1 MTVRAELCS
10 EISSAV
16 PKRIRILRQLLV
28 AANRILD
35 RFPGQK
41 QRITQLAADGFTAL
55 AAFLAAWLMHSDFA
69 PSMKE
74 LRAISLYSLLMFIGR
89 PLSLMLVTRYRVPWH
104 NVRISDVAELALAS
118 IPPSLLAFFCCVLAR
133 PSWAV
138 VPSGAIAAEFPL
150 FIGMAASMRCL
161 RRLAYEEDDRSKIG
175 SQVLVGSQNR
185 VPATNLVSQV
195 LSLAAS
201 NLPGP
206 TTWDQESIDTY
217 RDRVVL
223 VTGAGGSIGGA
234 LCRKLCHLPI
244 SRLLLLDI
252 DETAIFELDR
262 ELNSCSAEHAPI
274 LGDIRNR
281 EFLTRIFARHRPH
294 IIFHAAAYKHVSVM
308 EANPSAAILN
318 NVIGTRN
325 VIDAAIE
332 ARCERFLFI
341 STDKAVEP
349 ASVMGATKRICEL
362 LIQLRAVAYPK
373 LRFACARF
381 GNVLGSRGSVV
392 PIFQKQIEKGER
404 ITITDVRMTRYFI
417 TQEQATDLALLACA
431 LGQHGEIYVL
441 ESGEPIRI
449 VDLAH
454 RVAASYEL
462 KSAQQ
467 IDFEIIGIRPG
478 EKLHERLW
486 ERDATPM
493 PTKFAGIYAL
503 GVAKIPIDLEGSISE
518 LEELAAKYQ
527 AAAIISKLCNLGIGY
542 SPVTSTQTYEI

>member
-10 EISSAV
+10 EIPS
-16 PKRIRILRQLLV
+16 PLPQHIRILRRVLI

-41 QRITQLAADGFTAL
+41 QRMTQLAADGFTAL
-55 AAFLAAWLMHSDFA
+55 ATFFAAWLMHSDFA
-69 PSMKE
+69 PSMND
-74 LRAISLYSLLMFIGR
+74 LRAILLYALLMFVGR
-89 PLSLMLVTRYRVPWH
+89 PFSVMLVTRYRVPWH
-104 NVRISDVAELALAS
+104 NVRVPDVAELALAS
-118 IPPSLLAFFCCVLAR
+118 IPPSLLAFLCCVLAR

-138 VPSGAIAAEFPL
+138 VPRGVIAAEFP
-150 FIGMAASMRCL
+150 FFVGMAAGMRCL
-161 RRLAYEEDDRSKIG
+161 RRVAYEEDGRSKIG
-175 SQVLVGSQNR
+175 SQVLVGPKNQL
-185 VPATNLVSQV
+185 PATNLISQV
-195 LSLAAS
+195 LPLAAS
-201 NLPGP
+201 NLPDR
-206 TTWDQESIDTY
+206 TTWNQESIDTY

-252 DETAIFELDR
+252 DETATFELDR
-262 ELNSCSAEHAPI
+262 ELNGFSTEHTPI

-281 EFLTRIFARHRPH
+281 EFLTRMFAQHRPH
-294 IIFHAAAYKHVSVM
+294 IVLHAAAYKHVSVM

-349 ASVMGATKRICEL
+349 ASIMGATKRIAEVL
-362 LIQLRAVAYPK
+362 VQSRAEEHPRI
-373 LRFACARF
+373 RFACVRF

-392 PIFQKQIEKGER
+392 PIFQKQIKKQQPL
-404 ITITDVRMTRYFI
+404 TITDPRMTRYFI
-417 TQEQATDLALLACA
+417 TQEQATNLALLACA

-441 ESGEPIRI
+441 DSGEPIRI

-454 RVAASYEL
+454 RIAATSGL
-462 KSAQQ
+462 NSSPQ
-467 IDFEIIGIRPG
+467 INFEIIGIRPG
-478 EKLHERLW
+478 EKLHEQLW
-486 ERDATPM
+486 EQNATLV
-493 PTKFAGIYAL
+493 PTRFAGIYAL
-503 GVAKIPIDLEGSISE
+503 GLTKIPIDFETAMAE
-518 LEELAAKYQ
+518 LEELAAKYES
-527 AAAIISKLCNLGIGY
+527 AAIISKLCSLGIGY
-542 SPVTSTQTYEI
+542 SPDRCG

>member
-10 EISSAV
+10 EIPSAV
-16 PKRIRILRQLLV
+16 PKHIRILRRLLV

-41 QRITQLAADGFTAL
+41 HRITQLAADGFTGL
-55 AAFLAAWLMHSDFA
+55 STLFAAWLMHSDFS
-69 PSMKE
+69 PSTKD
-74 LRAISLYSLLMFIGR
+74 LRAIWLYALLIFVGR

-104 NVRISDVAELALAS
+104 NVRVPDVAELALAS
-118 IPPSLLAFFCCVLAR
+118 IPASLLAFFCCVLAR

-138 VPSGAIAAEFPL
+138 VPSGVIAAEFPL
-150 FIGMAASMRCL
+150 FVGMAASMRCL

-175 SQVLVGSQNR
+175 SQVLVGSKNR

-195 LSLAAS
+195 LPLAAS

-206 TTWDQESIDTY
+206 TTWNQESIDTY

-252 DETAIFELDR
+252 DETATFELDR
-262 ELNSCSAEHAPI
+262 ELNGLSTEHARI

-281 EFLTRIFARHRPH
+281 EFLTRIFAQHRPH
-294 IIFHAAAYKHVSVM
+294 IVFHAAAYKHVSVM

-349 ASVMGATKRICEL
+349 ASIMGATKRIAEL
-362 LIQLRAVAYPK
+362 LVQSRAEAHPK
-373 LRFACARF
+373 IRFACVRF

-392 PIFQKQIEKGER
+392 PIFQKQIEKQQPL
-404 ITITDVRMTRYFI
+404 TITDRRMTRYFI
-417 TQEQATDLALLACA
+417 TQEQATDLALLACT
-431 LGQHGEIYVL
+431 LCEHGDIYVFD
-441 ESGEPIRI
+441 SGQPIKI

-454 RVAASYEL
+454 RIAASYGL
-462 KSAQQ
+462 NSPQQ

-478 EKLHERLW
+478 EKLHEHLW
-486 ERDATPM
+486 EQDATLI
-493 PTKFAGIYAL
+493 PTRFAGIYAL
-503 GVAKIPIDLEGSISE
+503 GSAKIPTDLEAAIAE
-518 LEELAAKYQ
+518 LGELAAEYQ
-527 AAAIISKLCNLGIGY
+527 NVAIISKFRSLGIGY
-542 SPVTSTQTYEI
+542 SPANTVES